1 MALATTDRPLHE
13 VYDVALLDLD
23 GVVYVGPDAVPHA
36 REALESAAERGMGI
50 AYLTNNASRRPEDVA
65 THLRDLGMP
74 VSGTDAVVTSA
85 QAVARLIVDDVGVG
99 SEVLVAGGVG
109 LRHCLE
115 EVGLVPVAGL
125 TDGVRAVVQGF
136 SPDLTWADLAEASY
150 AVHAGVPWYAS
161 NTDLTF
167 PSARGTAPGN
177 GSMVQAVANA
187 TGRRPRVAGKPER
200 ALFDETLERLRP
212 TAPLMVGDRIDTDID
227 GAAAAGIDSLA
238 VLTGVSSLQTL
249 AETTGTSR
257 PTFVAPDLRGL
268 LTAHPPVEVEADRAR
283 CADVAVRHRAG
294 ALDWDGSGDPLHV
307 VRAAIGLAWHIVD
320 RGDAA
325 PDVDHLLPVS

>member
-13 VYDVALLDLD
+13 IHDVALLDLD

-36 REALESAAERGMGI
+36 REALEAAAGRGMGI

-65 THLRDLGMP
+65 DHLRDLGMP
-74 VSGTDAVVTSA
+74 VSGTEAVVTSA
-85 QAVARLIVDDVGVG
+85 QAVARLIVDDIGPG
-99 SEVLVAGGVG
+99 EKVLVAGGVG

-115 EVGLVPVAGL
+115 EVGLVPVARLG
-125 TDGVRAVVQGF
+125 DGVRAVVQGF

-150 AVHAGVPWYAS
+150 AVHAGLPWYAS

-187 TGRRPRVAGKPER
+187 TGRAPRVAGKPER
-200 ALFDETLERLRP
+200 ALFEETLARLRP
-212 TAPLMVGDRIDTDID
+212 GSPLMVGDRIDTDID

-238 VLTGVSSLQTL
+238 VLTGVSSLQTV
-249 AETTGTSR
+249 AATTAASR
-257 PTFVAPDLRGL
+257 PTYVAPDLRGL
-268 LTAHPPVEVEADRAR
+268 LVDHPPVEIGRGDAR
-283 CADVAVRHRAG
+283 CADAQVRH
-294 ALDWDGSGDPLHV
+294 LDGSLEWDGSGEALHA
-307 VRAAIGLAWHIVD
+307 VRAAIGLAWEIID
-320 RGDAA
+320 RGDTVPA
-325 PDVDHLLPVS
+325 VDHLLAVS

>member
-1 MALATTDRPLHE
+1 MALATTDGPLYE
-13 VYDVALLDLD
+13 VHDVALLDLD

-36 REALESAAERGMGI
+36 REALDSAAAQGMGI

-85 QAVARLIVDDVGVG
+85 QAVSRLIVDEVGAG
-99 SEVLVAGGVG
+99 SEVLVAGGPG

-115 EVGLVPVAGL
+115 EVGLVPVTRLGA
-125 TDGVRAVVQGF
+125 DVRAVVQGF

-150 AVHAGVPWYAS
+150 AVNAGVPWYAS

-200 ALFDETLERLRP
+200 ALFDETLARLRP
-212 TAPLMVGDRIDTDID
+212 TAPLMVGDRVDTDID
-227 GAAAAGIDSLA
+227 GAAAAGIASLA

-249 AETTGTSR
+249 AATTGSSR
-257 PTFVAPDLRGL
+257 PSFVAPDLRGL
-268 LTAHPPVEVEADRAR
+268 LVAHPPVVVEDDRAR
-283 CADVAVRHRAG
+283 CAGVEVRLRDH
-294 ALDWDGSGDPLHV
+294 ALAWDGSGDVLHA
-307 VRAAIGLAWHIVD
+307 VRAAIDLTWQLVD
-320 RGDAA
+320 RGQAV
-325 PDVDHLLPVS
+325 PDVGRLLSVP